1 MPTDNESTKW
11 LYQQLSDRGYNVG
24 KDLSEFDN
32 LMRTNKE
39 SREWAFQ
46 TARSNGLNVG
56 KDQSEFDS
64 LVAPIATGQPTTST
78 QAGIAAQQVVD
89 EYDRSVAENSNN
101 TPLSTPEQ
109 ERQPVQSQESTPRA
123 QFVPEYSNVKGFT
136 VAKDSP
142 LRQQYPFLAQLG
154 EDEQAYFRTDTNE
167 PLYAWKDSEGK
178 DITPDEAATLN
189 QRADIEQNDAI
200 RPRQVP
206 VTSLQLPEEVKS
218 SGIRTD
224 KKVSEYADALLKQQ
238 YGDGYWDKIFTDENG
253 NEISGEELRNN
264 LAQETYNALTDDI
277 RKARIALFEAGGN
290 KEAEAEI
297 NTGMA
302 NKWQGVMSDK
312 RMLETLHDENA
323 MKQDVKDYAQGEIDK
338 AREEERRIIEEMNKR
353 GEELDAASSPYVD
366 QTFNTRQV
374 DNRYTFLTT
383 KLNAVRD
390 RIRSWEAVR
399 DSDDYGAM
407 RALKDT
413 AGNLR
418 SWDLGY
424 SDMIKGMHLVFGTE
438 QDKKELDNLLGNAER
453 AKNFEQKAISDFARY
468 VQIGGQS
475 LPFMAT
481 FVGSGG
487 GFRTLSEGVAKGA
500 VKWAERKALQGIQK
514 NAVKYLGV
522 AAGDILAG
530 YTLSGTL
537 QGMGTLGDIMQR
549 RAGDIEYNTE
559 KGEYELVNPRG
570 WAESAYKGA
579 TASMID
585 NATELLGDHL
595 NIGKAAMKLLPKAGL
610 KQVSDW
616 LTKAG
621 KSELYTTTREW
632 LKRAGINGLGGEILE
647 EEMAIPMNAVFVG
660 DNPLLFGDGGLLDA
674 KTQKD
679 IVFGVGLS
687 VFAMNAAAVSL
698 HGTGQ
703 GINALQT
710 MFDKDQRRLDAADN

>member
-1 MPTDNESTKW
+1 MNDNENLKSLYNTLQKEGYTPPVFEQFAKDMEDDSNLRGVYST
-11 LYQQLSDRGYNVG
+11 LQNEGYTPPDYDTFRSDMGLGKVAKTNPKVKVG
-24 KDLSEFDN
+24 SH
-32 LMRTNKE
+32 
-39 SREWAFQ
+39 
-46 TARSNGLNVG
+46 
-56 KDQSEFDS
+56 
-64 LVAPIATGQPTTST
+64 
-78 QAGIAAQQVVD
+78 AQQVVD

-224 KKVSEYADALLKQQ
+224 KKVSEYADELLKQQ

-277 RKARIALFEAGGN
+277 RKARIALFEAGGD

-438 QDKKELDNLLGNAER
+438 QDKKELANLLGNAER
-453 AKNFEQKAISDFARY
+453 AKNFEQKAISDCKEYR
-468 VQIGGQS
+468 
-475 LPFMAT
+475 
-481 FVGSGG
+481 
-487 GFRTLSEGVAKGA
+487 RT
-500 VKWAERKALQGIQK
+500 Q
-514 NAVKYLGV
+514 
-522 AAGDILAG
+522 
-530 YTLSGTL
+530 
-537 QGMGTLGDIMQR
+537 
-549 RAGDIEYNTE
+549 
-559 KGEYELVNPRG
+559 
-570 WAESAYKGA
+570 
-579 TASMID
+579 
-585 NATELLGDHL
+585 
-595 NIGKAAMKLLPKAGL
+595 
-610 KQVSDW
+610 
-616 LTKAG
+616 
-621 KSELYTTTREW
+621 
-632 LKRAGINGLGGEILE
+632 
-647 EEMAIPMNAVFVG
+647 
-660 DNPLLFGDGGLLDA
+660 
-674 KTQKD
+674 
-679 IVFGVGLS
+679 
-687 VFAMNAAAVSL
+687 
-698 HGTGQ
+698 
-703 GINALQT
+703 
-710 MFDKDQRRLDAADN
+710 

>member
-206 VTSLQLPEEVKS
+206 VTSLQLPEGVKS

-224 KKVSEYADALLKQQ
+224 KKVSEYADELLKQQ

-277 RKARIALFEAGGN
+277 RKARIALFEAGGD

-418 SWDLGY
+418 SWNLGY

-438 QDKKELDNLLGNAER
+438 QDKKELANLLGNAER
-453 AKNFEQKAISDFARY
+453 AKNFEQKAISD
-468 VQIGGQS
+468 
-475 LPFMAT
+475 
-481 FVGSGG
+481 
-487 GFRTLSEGVAKGA
+487 
-500 VKWAERKALQGIQK
+500 LQ
-514 NAVKYLGV
+514 
-522 AAGDILAG
+522 D
-530 YTLSGTL
+530 TC
-537 QGMGTLGDIMQR
+537 R
-549 RAGDIEYNTE
+549 
-559 KGEYELVNPRG
+559 
-570 WAESAYKGA
+570 
-579 TASMID
+579 
-585 NATELLGDHL
+585 
-595 NIGKAAMKLLPKAGL
+595 
-610 KQVSDW
+610 
-616 LTKAG
+616 
-621 KSELYTTTREW
+621 
-632 LKRAGINGLGGEILE
+632 
-647 EEMAIPMNAVFVG
+647 
-660 DNPLLFGDGGLLDA
+660 
-674 KTQKD
+674 
-679 IVFGVGLS
+679 
-687 VFAMNAAAVSL
+687 
-698 HGTGQ
+698 
-703 GINALQT
+703 
-710 MFDKDQRRLDAADN
+710 